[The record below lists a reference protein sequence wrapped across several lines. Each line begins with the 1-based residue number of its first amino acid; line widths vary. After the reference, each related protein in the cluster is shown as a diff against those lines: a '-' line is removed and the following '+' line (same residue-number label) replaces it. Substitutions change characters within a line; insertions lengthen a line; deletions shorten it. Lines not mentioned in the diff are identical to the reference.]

1 MICIKFIVQIGD
13 NILPQ
18 NLYNLTLY
26 FLFYLKGFLN
36 DSVHFVHSSDDITS
50 NKQYYS
56 IFCNKDKYKNNIEN
70 KNSNNII
77 EDSKHIGQL
86 MEIKSLKMKKNYFQN
101 LKFVKEIIIIL
112 DEILIYTKDK
122 NNINLYEKY
131 KNDIKLEI
139 FENALDSTIK
149 FEKDI
154 YNLVK
159 MISNKGLENQLINE

>member
-1 MICIKFIVQIGD
+1 
-13 NILPQ
+13 
-18 NLYNLTLY
+18 
-26 FLFYLKGFLN
+26 
-36 DSVHFVHSSDDITS
+36 
-50 NKQYYS
+50 
-56 IFCNKDKYKNNIEN
+56 
-70 KNSNNII
+70 
-77 EDSKHIGQL
+77 
-86 MEIKSLKMKKNYFQN
+86 MEIKSLKMKKNDFQN